1 MQNHI
6 SIKSTLES
14 LHLVEKFVDE
24 AAVKY
29 NFSNE
34 IYGNILMATL
44 EAANNAIFHGNQNDV
59 NKFVE
64 IEIHRNKNEM
74 EFIITDEGLGFDFRD
89 IPDPTAPDN
98 IEKING
104 RGIFLMKKLSDKLEF
119 IEKGRIVK
127 LTFKLK

>member
-1 MQNHI
+1 MRNYI

-44 EAANNAIFHGNQNDV
+44 EAANNAILHGNKLDEKKDV
-59 NKFVE
+59 VIKF
-64 IEIHRNKNEM
+64 RWNEK
-74 EFIITDEGLGFDFRD
+74 ELELVVADQGKGFNYREV
-89 IPDPTAPDN
+89 PDPTEPSN
-98 IEKING
+98 VEKVNG
-104 RGIFLMKKLSDKLEF
+104 RGIFLMEKLSDKISFKENGS
-119 IEKGRIVK
+119 KVS
-127 LTFKLK
+127 LTFKL